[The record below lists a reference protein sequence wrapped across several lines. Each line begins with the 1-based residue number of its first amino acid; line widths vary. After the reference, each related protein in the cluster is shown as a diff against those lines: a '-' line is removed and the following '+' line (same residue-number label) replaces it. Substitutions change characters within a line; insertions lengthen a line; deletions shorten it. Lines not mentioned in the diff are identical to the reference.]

1 MTEPAAIE
9 QLRAR
14 TADAGC
20 AALLI
25 ANPVNLR
32 YLTGY
37 HSNAYS
43 RPLSLVLSVSGEPVL
58 VAPRLEA
65 EQARALT
72 GIEDVRAYVEWAEGS
87 RAGGA
92 LDDEWA
98 AVLSEVLKP
107 LDGQLAVEV
116 AALGAARAE
125 RLPHAVDASGWVE
138 ALRILKTPN
147 EVQNHRRAAA
157 LATVGLDAALD
168 AVQRGE
174 AERQIYAAAAAAMLA
189 RACQPDLANEPVAV
203 GGNAI
208 VGPRTASLHLPAT
221 GVRPRPSDLVF
232 VVLVASVAGSWCEVS
247 RTFVAS
253 GQPSAEQARLFRAV
267 ARAGNAARA
276 CLRPGVPAREVDR
289 AARHALTAAGF
300 SPDAQP
306 MRTGH
311 GLGFSGGA
319 EAPQLG
325 AADSTPLR
333 AGMVVS
339 VEPSISVPGLG
350 GVCWADN
357 FVVTETGVEQLSDY
371 PVVVP

>member
-1 MTEPAAIE
+1 MPRREAIE
-9 QLRAR
+9 RLRAR

-20 AALLI
+20 TALLV

-43 RPLSLVLSVSGEPVL
+43 RPLSLVLPARGEPVL
-58 VAPRLEA
+58 VVPRLEA

-72 GIEDVRAYVEWAEGS
+72 RIEDVRAYVEWDAGS
-87 RAGGA
+87 RAGGG

-98 AVLSEVLKP
+98 AIVTE
-107 LDGQLAVEV
+107 AVETHDRLALEV
-116 AALGAARAE
+116 GALGAARAA
-125 RLPHAVDASGWVE
+125 RLPSAVDASGWVE
-138 ALRILKTPN
+138 ALRIVKTPT
-147 EVQNHRRAAA
+147 EVENHRRAAA
-157 LATVGLDAALD
+157 LAAVGLDAALA
-168 AVQRGE
+168 AVERGE
-174 AERQIYAAAAAAMLA
+174 AERQVYAAAGSAMLA
-189 RACQPDLANEPVAV
+189 RACQPDLADEPVAV

-221 GVRPRPSDLVF
+221 GRRPRPGDLVF
-232 VVLVASVAGSWCEVS
+232 VVLVASVGGSWCELS
-247 RTFVAS
+247 RTVVAGGHAS
-253 GQPSAEQARLFRAV
+253 QQHKQMLRAV
-267 ARAGNAARA
+267 ADANEAARA
-276 CLRPGVPAREVDR
+276 CLRPGVPAHEVDG
-289 AARHALTAAGF
+289 AARHALEAAGF
-300 SPDAQP
+300 SADAQP

-325 AADSTPLR
+325 LADPTPLR

-339 VEPSISVPGLG
+339 VEPSMCVPGLG
-350 GVCWADN
+350 GICWADN
-357 FVVTETGVEQLSDY
+357 FVVTETGAEQLSNY

>member
-1 MTEPAAIE
+1 MLRPEALE

-20 AALLI
+20 SALLI

-43 RPLSLVLSVSGEPVL
+43 RPLSLALPVSGEPLL
-58 VAPRLEA
+58 VVPRLEA
-65 EQARALT
+65 EQARTLT
-72 GIEDVRAYVEWAEGS
+72 GLTDVRSYVEWAEGS

-98 AVLSEVLKP
+98 AVLTEAVE
-107 LDGQLAVEV
+107 GHARLAVEL
-116 AALGAARAE
+116 AALGPARTE
-125 RLPHAVDASGWVE
+125 RLPPGVDAGGWVDS
-138 ALRILKTPN
+138 LRIVKTPT
-147 EVQNHRRAAA
+147 EVDNHRRAAA
-157 LATVGLDAALD
+157 LAAVGLDAAL
-168 AVQRGE
+168 ASVQRGE
-174 AERQIYAAAAAAMLA
+174 AERQIYAAAAAAMLD
-189 RACQPDLANEPVAV
+189 RACQPDLAHEPVAV
-203 GGNAI
+203 AGNAI

-221 GVRPRPSDLVF
+221 ATSPQPGDLVF
-232 VVLVASVAGSWCEVS
+232 VVLVASVGGSWCELS
-247 RTFVAS
+247 RTVVA
-253 GQPSAEQARLFRAV
+253 GDQPSPEQTRLFRAV
-267 ARAGNAARA
+267 ASANDAARA
-276 CLRPGVPAREVDR
+276 CLRPGVPAHEVDR
-289 AARHALTAAGF
+289 AARQALSQAGF

-325 AADSTPLR
+325 AADPTPLQP
-333 AGMVVS
+333 GMVVS
-339 VEPSISVPGLG
+339 VEPSICIPGVG

-357 FVVTETGVEQLSDY
+357 FVLTETGAEQLSDY
-371 PVVVP
+371 PMVVP